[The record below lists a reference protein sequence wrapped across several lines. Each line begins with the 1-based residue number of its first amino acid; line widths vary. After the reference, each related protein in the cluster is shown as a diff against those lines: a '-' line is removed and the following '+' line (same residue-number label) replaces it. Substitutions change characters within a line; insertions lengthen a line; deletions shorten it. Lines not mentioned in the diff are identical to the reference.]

1 MRLFFFKV
9 IFVGFVIALF
19 CIIPGFALTYAT
31 EENKTIFISLRPGQD
46 FALVNEEK
54 VSLREKVYLKK
65 GITMVPLRFFSETL
79 GANVK
84 WQKGE
89 ILISRQ
95 DKKLTLWPG
104 KKEGRVNGQTPF
116 FLTCA
121 PENIKGVVLVPLK
134 NIANFFGAEVNYVPA
149 EKNIVITY
157 TEKAPLPPE
166 EIIPP
171 NLPPVA
177 NFSVDK
183 QVVKQGETVNY
194 LDTSFDPDGDL
205 ILTYQWQGKKR
216 AFFTPGEHKVSLR
229 VKDEK
234 GNWSEPYELF
244 IKVTDEVLCSELNY
258 HLQNPLPGD
267 VVNLDPANN
276 PLNFPEVEVS
286 SRQEED
292 VTLLRSN
299 SPEVIKQPGILYQ
312 DKAEGMVRLLYHHK
326 NGCSEKI
333 SVYALVYN
341 ENAWPVK
348 LKILKKGYSGPA
360 VDDLG
365 VGGRGVARYLNSATE
380 DWLEIAPGQIIALN
394 DSQGTIMFSEQSIAG
409 LIDLETKEPLT
420 FIFAAVLVGRA
431 GEDSGNMVNELPP
444 DRQAGLIVSG
454 EEIKLERLLLLPAL
468 ERDMHGRGTFS
479 KANRQLSVV
488 FSGNESKKLVIA
500 DGEKDKYL
508 VGVDALNYNLAETN
522 KGNYGVIYKIRVRAD
537 SAVGVFLNPRGGI
550 FSGAVKG
557 KDQKVF
563 LVPLEQERFLKP
575 KDTAAMLGVIEK
587 DDEGEFIFMPP
598 CASSLPVYFLFVP
611 VT

>member
-19 CIIPGFALTYAT
+19 CIIPGFALSYAT
-31 EENKTIFISLRPGQD
+31 EENKTTFISLRPGQD

-54 VSLREKVYLKK
+54 VSLREKVYLKE
-65 GITMVPLRFFSETL
+65 GTTMVPLRFFSETL

-95 DKKLTLWPG
+95 DKKLTLWSG

-177 NFSVDK
+177 GFSVDK

-194 LDTSFDPDGDL
+194 QDKSFDPDGDL
-205 ILTYQWQGKKR
+205 ILTYHWQGKKR

-234 GNWSEPYELF
+234 GSWSEPYELF

-286 SRQEED
+286 SRQEEN

-299 SPEVIKQPGILYQ
+299 SPETIKQPGILYQ
-312 DKAEGMVRLLYHHK
+312 DKAEGMTRLLYHHK
-326 NGCSEKI
+326 NGCPEKI

-348 LKILKKGYSGPA
+348 LKILKKGYSGPS
-360 VDDLG
+360 VGDLG

-394 DSQGTIMFSEQSIAG
+394 DNQGTIMLPEQSIIG

-420 FIFAAVLVGRA
+420 FIFAATLA
-431 GEDSGNMVNELPP
+431 PGED
-444 DRQAGLIVSG
+444 
-454 EEIKLERLLLLPAL
+454 IKLGGAYGHTPLHLLLPAL

-488 FSGNESKKLVIA
+488 FSGNESKKMVIA

-522 KGNYGVIYKIRVRAD
+522 KGNYGVIYKIRVRAG

-575 KDTAAMLGVIEK
+575 KDTAAMLGVIDKGE
-587 DDEGEFIFMPP
+587 EGEFTFMPP

>member
-9 IFVGFVIALF
+9 IFVGFIIALF
-19 CIIPGFALTYAT
+19 SIRPGFALSYAT
-31 EENKTIFISLRPGQD
+31 EENKTTFISLRPGQD
-46 FALVNEEK
+46 FALVNDVK
-54 VSLREKVYLKK
+54 VTLREKVYLKE
-65 GITMVPLRFFSETL
+65 GTTMVPLRFFSETL

-95 DKKLTLWPG
+95 DKKLTLWSG

-234 GNWSEPYELF
+234 GSWSEPYELF

-286 SRQEED
+286 SRQEEG

-326 NGCSEKI
+326 NGCPEKI

-341 ENAWPVK
+341 ENACPVK
-348 LKILKKGYSGPA
+348 LKFLKKGYSGPS

-394 DSQGTIMFSEQSIAG
+394 DNQGTIMLPEQSIAG

-431 GEDSGNMVNELPP
+431 GVDSGNMVNELPP

-488 FSGNESKKLVIA
+488 FSGNESKKMVIA

-508 VGVDALNYNLAETN
+508 VGVDALNRNLAETN
-522 KGNYGVIYKIRVRAD
+522 KGNYGVVYKIRVRAG

-575 KDTAAMLGVIEK
+575 KDTAAMLGVIDKGE
-587 DDEGEFIFMPP
+587 EGEFTFMPP

>member
-19 CIIPGFALTYAT
+19 SIMPGFTLTYASGD
-31 EENKTIFISLRPGQD
+31 EDNEVTIISLRPGQD
-46 FALVNEEK
+46 FALVNEKK
-54 VSLREKVYLKK
+54 VSLREKVYLKE
-65 GITMVPLRFFSETL
+65 GTTMVPLRFFSETL

-89 ILISRQ
+89 ILISHQ
-95 DKKLTLWPG
+95 DKQLTLWPG
-104 KKEGRVNGQTPF
+104 KKEGRVNGKTPF
-116 FLTCA
+116 FLTRA

-134 NIANFFGAEVNYVPA
+134 NIANFFGAEVSYLAA
-149 EKNIVITY
+149 EKNITVTY
-157 TEKAPLPPE
+157 TKKAPLPPE
-166 EIIPP
+166 EISPP

-177 NFSVDK
+177 SFSVDK

-194 LDTSFDPDGDL
+194 QDKSFDPDGDL
-205 ILTYQWQGKKR
+205 IVTYNWQGKKR

-234 GNWSEPYELF
+234 GSWSEPYELF

-276 PLNFPEVEVS
+276 PLNFPEIEVS
-286 SRQEED
+286 GRQEED

-326 NGCSEKI
+326 NGCPEKI

-348 LKILKKGYSGPA
+348 LRILKKGYGGPS
-360 VDDLG
+360 VGDLG

-380 DWLEIAPGQIIALN
+380 DWLEIAPGQILALN
-394 DSQGTIMFSEQSIAG
+394 DTQGTIMLPEQSIIG

-420 FIFAAVLVGRA
+420 FIFAAAIVSRKEIELVGA
-431 GEDSGNMVNELPP
+431 YGNTPLH
-444 DRQAGLIVSG
+444 
-454 EEIKLERLLLLPAL
+454 LLLPAL
-468 ERDMHGRGTFS
+468 ERDVHGRGTFS
-479 KANRQLSVV
+479 KANRQLTVV
-488 FSGNESKKLVIA
+488 FSGNKSKKLVIA

-522 KGNYGVIYKIRVRAD
+522 KGNYGVVYKIRVRAN

-563 LVPLEQERFLKP
+563 LVPLEQERFLRP
-575 KDTAAMLGVIEK
+575 KDTAAMLGVI
-587 DDEGEFIFMPP
+587 DEGEEGEFTFMPP
-598 CASSLPVYFLFVP
+598 CSSSLPVYFLFIP